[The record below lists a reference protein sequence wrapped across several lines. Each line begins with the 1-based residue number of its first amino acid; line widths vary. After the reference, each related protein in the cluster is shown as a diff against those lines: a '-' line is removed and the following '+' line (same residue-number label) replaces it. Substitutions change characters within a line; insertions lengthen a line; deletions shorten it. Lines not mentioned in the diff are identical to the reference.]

1 MLAFVVAEG
10 SGSLQILFNVP
21 STTFFLVATFM
32 TLEFSGLI
40 PLGKLGMMSHIW
52 LDVADALLILASFF
66 DRVINCRPYGPETL
80 SFSSLFPLSSLVLA
94 TTVITLAA
102 AAAKLTFV
110 QYLLHTRYSK
120 HLLQNDSFLLL
131 NNSQVLLVPFSR

>member
-1 MLAFVVAEG
+1 
-10 SGSLQILFNVP
+10 
-21 STTFFLVATFM
+21 M

-40 PLGKLGMMSHIW
+40 PLGKLGRMSHIW
-52 LDVADALLILASFF
+52 LDVADAVLILAFF
-66 DRVINCRPYGPETL
+66 FEKVINCGPYGPETL

-110 QYLLHTRYSK
+110 QYYYTPDILSTFSK
-120 HLLQNDSFLLL
+120 MTPSIL
-131 NNSQVLLVPFSR
+131 SQVLLLPFSR